1 MPLVAG
7 WDRLLPPWFTHLHPR
22 FRTPS
27 HSILFVGI
35 VIVVFSLVGQ
45 IGVGVQEAYQLLEN
59 SGGILYAFTYL
70 ALFAIPLLAL
80 KQLGKRPP
88 LWLRTAAFSG
98 FIVSLLY
105 SILSIFPIIEVSNA
119 EIFSIKIVT
128 VLISVQLIGIAIYVT
143 GKRRVQPGKSA

>member
-1 MPLVAG
+1 LAAAPIIALMFILGTSSVLALIPRNQIDLVSPIPQTLTFALKGLAHAQLIVPALIFLLLCRQIGNVTLIFAGNTRLPLVAG

-70 ALFAIPLLAL
+70 ALFAI
-80 KQLGKRPP
+80 
-88 LWLRTAAFSG
+88 
-98 FIVSLLY
+98 
-105 SILSIFPIIEVSNA
+105 
-119 EIFSIKIVT
+119 
-128 VLISVQLIGIAIYVT
+128 
-143 GKRRVQPGKSA
+143 